1 MLLDGARYR
10 DDVAVNSA
18 VQQMMTFS
26 TRLFMYMN
34 SRVLLCRWIFTTSK
48 EEAVLAQKWLSSGK
62 KCV

>member
-1 MLLDGARYR
+1 MLDGARYR
-10 DDVAVNSA
+10 DDVDANSA

-48 EEAVLAQKWLSSGK
+48 EEAVLAQK
-62 KCV
+62 